1 MGGGIETTKEIAPL
15 LQGLIKLKKSD
26 GLTIIAIHHTPKRNR
41 KEPLTRNDLAGSSN
55 LSNLVDCCV
64 GINKSHYDGD
74 ESSRYI
80 KQVKPPRQG
89 KNVYGDN
96 NVITCKIDFIEPN
109 FVGFRRI
116 ELEED
121 DKEWKYESTHIKPF
135 NLGTQFVTNDD
146 VKQREKR
153 IRELRE
159 ANPEITQQEI
169 ADYVGVRR
177 ETVNKYEKKIR
188 NKDAIQTSIL
198 DNYGKE
204 KRIQ

>member
-1 MGGGIETTKEIAPL
+1 MTVVNGI
-15 LQGLIKLKKSD
+15 GKS
-26 GLTIIAIHHTPKRNR
+26 TYK
-41 KEPLTRNDLAGSSN
+41 
-55 LSNLVDCCV
+55 
-64 GINKSHYDGD
+64 GD

-89 KNVYGDN
+89 KIVYGDS
-96 NVITCKIDFIEPN
+96 NVITCKIEHIRPN

-121 DKEWKYESTHIKPF
+121 DAEYKYESNHIKSYSI
-135 NLGTQFVTNDD
+135 GSKFVTQDD

-188 NKDAIQTSIL
+188 NKDAIQT
-198 DNYGKE
+198 NT
-204 KRIQ
+204 